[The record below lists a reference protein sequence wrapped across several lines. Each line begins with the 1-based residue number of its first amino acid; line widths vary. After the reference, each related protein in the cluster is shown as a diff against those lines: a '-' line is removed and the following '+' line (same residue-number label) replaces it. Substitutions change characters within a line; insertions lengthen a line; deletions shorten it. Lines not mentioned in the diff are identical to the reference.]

1 VSPAPSSRKRYQE
14 FVEDYKHQRLDAK
27 AEVEEHGPAPTTGRP
42 GARRAYLREYVKW
55 LKPHRK
61 ELGVVFFLA
70 LVVAGLQMVEP
81 LFMRFIVDH
90 VILNRGLDT
99 AARLTRLNLTGLV
112 FLAVIILSHIGGGF
126 KDYRQ
131 RILNVRVI
139 LSLRRSLYER
149 LLHLPLPKLWDM
161 KTGGILSRLTGD
173 VETTTGLLQMAIISP
188 AISAIRLIIA
198 IGILLALNWQLAVS
212 GLAIIPGVMVLSL
225 IFTRRIR
232 PIYRSVRKDVEIVDG
247 RVGETFSGI
256 RVVRAFRQEIQ
267 ELISYMLGRHTVLR
281 KELFAHRR
289 ELWLWTSWGLLE
301 AGISVVIVWFGG
313 YLNIVGR
320 ASVGDIMAFQWYMML
335 LLGPVW
341 NIVNSF
347 SEMQRSLAAM
357 ERVFEVLG
365 MEQDKPDRP
374 DARDAPALVR
384 ELQFEDVTFE
394 YRPAM
399 PVVHDFNVTVPGG
412 SVIALVGRSG
422 AGKTTV
428 TDLVARFHD
437 PTRGRILLNG
447 VDLRDFKLHSYR
459 DLLAIVQQDVF
470 LFDGSV
476 RENIAYGRHDA
487 TDAEIED
494 AARRA
499 NAHKF
504 IMRLPQGY
512 ETTIGE
518 RGVKLSGGQ
527 QQRLAIARAIL
538 ASPQILILDEATSN
552 LDTESEQ
559 LIQAAMA
566 DLLADRTTFV
576 IAHRLSTIHRADLIL
591 LMEEGRVIERGTHEE
606 LMRTRGI
613 YFEMVKRQMESH
625 ARDGDEI
632 LRA

>member
-1 VSPAPSSRKRYQE
+1 VSSARSSRKRYQE
-14 FVEDYKHQRLDAK
+14 FVEDYKRRRLDAV
-27 AEVEEHGPAPTTGRP
+27 ADEDGRRPGGGPAPGS
-42 GARRAYLREYVKW
+42 RRAYLREYVNW
-55 LKPHRK
+55 LRPHRYA
-61 ELGVVFFLA
+61 LGAVFALA
-70 LVVAGLQMVEP
+70 LVVAGLQMIEP
-81 LFMRFIVDH
+81 LFLRFIVDH
-90 VILNRGLDT
+90 VILNRGLDNT
-99 AARLTRLNLTGLV
+99 ARLTRLNLTGLV
-112 FLAVIILSHIGGGF
+112 FLTVIVLSHVGGGWNN
-126 KDYRQ
+126 YRQ
-131 RILNVRVI
+131 QILNVQVT

-149 LLHLPLPKLWDM
+149 LLHLPLPRLWDM

-173 VETTTGLLQMAIISP
+173 VETTTGLLQMAIVSPVISVV
-188 AISAIRLIIA
+188 RLVIA
-198 IGILLALNWQLAVS
+198 IGILIALNWQLA
-212 GLAIIPGVMVLSL
+212 LTAMAIIPGVLVLSL
-225 IFTRRIR
+225 IFVRRIR
-232 PIYRSVRKDVEIVDG
+232 PIYRSVRKDVEVVDG

-289 ELWLWTSWGLLE
+289 ELLLWTSWGLLE

-313 YLNIVGR
+313 YLTIVGR
-320 ASVGDIMAFQWYMML
+320 ASVGDIMAFQWYMFL
-335 LLGPVW
+335 LLNPVW
-341 NIVNSF
+341 SIVNSF

-365 MEQDKPDRP
+365 MEHDKPDRP
-374 DARDAPALVR
+374 DARDAPTLVR
-384 ELQFEDVTFE
+384 EIRFEDVAFE
-394 YRPAM
+394 YRPGM
-399 PVVHDFNVTVPGG
+399 PVVHEFNVAVPGG
-412 SVIALVGRSG
+412 SVVALVGRSG

-447 VDLRDFKLHSYR
+447 VDLRDFRLRSYR
-459 DLLAIVQQDVF
+459 DLLAIVQQEVF

-476 RENIAYGRHDA
+476 RDNIAYGRHDA

-499 NAHKF
+499 NAHEF
-504 IMRLPQGY
+504 IIRLPQGY

-527 QQRLAIARAIL
+527 QQRLAISRAIL
-538 ASPQILILDEATSN
+538 ARPQILILDEATSN

-591 LMEEGRVIERGTHEE
+591 LMEEGRVVERGTHED
-606 LMRTRGI
+606 LMRARGV
-613 YFEMVKRQMESH
+613 YYVMVKRQMESH
-625 ARDGDEI
+625 ARDGDEV
-632 LRA
+632 LR